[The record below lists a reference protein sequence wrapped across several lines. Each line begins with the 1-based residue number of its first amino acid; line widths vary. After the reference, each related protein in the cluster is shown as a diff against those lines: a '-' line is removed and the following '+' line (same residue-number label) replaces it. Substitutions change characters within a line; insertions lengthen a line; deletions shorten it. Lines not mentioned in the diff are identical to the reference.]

1 MKYAARFLF
10 LSRSILTIVERYL
23 LGELSFALLSF
34 FVIFILQFLLY
45 FQLKRVVD
53 RIEESC

>member
-10 LSRSILTIVERYL
+10 SSRSILTIVERCL

-34 FVIFILQFLLY
+34 FVIFILQSLLY
-45 FQLKRVVD
+45 FQLNGMVD